1 VYVRHLT
8 LADFRSW
15 DTVDVGLDPGSS
27 VFVGANGQGK
37 TNLMEALYYLAT
49 LHSHRVASDAP
60 LVRAGAERAI
70 VRAAVVSDNR
80 ELRVEVEIIAGKAN
94 RARLNGG
101 APTRPREILGAI
113 RAVLF
118 APEDLAIVRGDPA
131 ERRSFLDDLLVQRS
145 PRLAGLISD
154 YERVLKQRAALLKTA
169 AIPGRRRSSSRPP
182 ARVATDEPS
191 DDSGVDGAGGTASS
205 LSERKD
211 LSTLDIWDGH
221 LAARGAEL
229 LAARLDTVTE
239 LRPYVAAAY
248 TQVAPRSAPLQLKY
262 QSSLG
267 PSLPELDGRA
277 AGAHGLLEAALL
289 AELARVRPHELE
301 RGVNLVGPH
310 RDDLE
315 LSLGPLPVRGY
326 ASHGESWSA
335 ALALRLGSYELLRS
349 DHPSGGSPVL
359 ILDDVFAELDGDR
372 REQLARVADK
382 AEQVLITAAVP
393 GDVPEALLGSRYD
406 VYGGAVHRVR

>member
-15 DTVDVGLDPGSS
+15 DSVDVGLEPGSS

-70 VRAAVVSDNR
+70 VRAAVVSDSR

-154 YERVLKQRAALLKTA
+154 YDRVLKQRAALLKTA
-169 AIPGRRRSSSRPP
+169 AIPGRRRSSARPSP
-182 ARVATDEPS
+182 RPVD
-191 DDSGVDGAGGTASS
+191 DDSGGDAEGGSSAG
-205 LSERKD
+205 ERKD

-248 TQVAPRSAPLQLKY
+248 TQVAPRSAPLQLRY

-267 PSLPELDGRA
+267 PSLPELGGRA
-277 AGAHGLLEAALL
+277 AESHGLLEAALL

-382 AEQVLITAAVP
+382 AEQALITAAVP